1 MNPKVANLIAIEAG
15 ILIGLMSWLVY
26 SRLPSPEPRTAEEMQ
41 ESTVAPIFEPRS
53 PHPYA
58 VDYIAGRE
66 RAQPAHKA
74 EATTEQQYYQEIA
87 TEPYANSGL
96 NNGSVAV
103 DSPSYAEVDQEPVVV
118 PSDYPASPQTVVYA
132 QPVEIVVFSN
142 PRRFANRCRSTPRHG
157 AFNPIAHQCP
167 DRGNSPLSDTRIVS
181 GPNVSTPACP
191 PTEGFRPRGTVRQS
205 VVTGSQQKRVAF
217 PASPRAARGSLSVP

>member
-103 DSPSYAEVDQEPVVV
+103 DSPSYAEVDQEP
-118 PSDYPASPQTVVYA
+118 
-132 QPVEIVVFSN
+132 
-142 PRRFANRCRSTPRHG
+142 
-157 AFNPIAHQCP
+157 
-167 DRGNSPLSDTRIVS
+167 
-181 GPNVSTPACP
+181 
-191 PTEGFRPRGTVRQS
+191 
-205 VVTGSQQKRVAF
+205 
-217 PASPRAARGSLSVP
+217 

>member
-1 MNPKVANLIAIEAG
+1 
-15 ILIGLMSWLVY
+15 MSWLVY

-103 DSPSYAEVDQEPVVV
+103 DSPSYAEVDQEPAVV

-132 QPVEIVVFSN
+132 QPVQIVVFSN
-142 PRRFANRCRSTPRHG
+142 SRRFVNRCRSTPYPG
-157 AFNPIAHQCP
+157 ALRTITHQCP
-167 DRGNSPLSDTRIVS
+167 DRGNSHLNDTRVVS
-181 GPNVSTPACP
+181 CPNVSTPSCP
-191 PTEGFRPRGTVRQS
+191 PTQGPRPRGTVRQS
-205 VVTGSQQKRVAF
+205 GVTGSQQKRVAF
-217 PASPRAARGSLSVP
+217 PGLPGAARRSLSVP